1 MTSPRSL
8 TVLGAT
14 GSIGASTLD
23 LVARYPERFR
33 VEALS
38 AQRNV
43 TKLAELA
50 VRFRASF
57 VAIADHNSY
66 SALKDALG
74 AQMVE
79 CAAGPDAVI
88 EAARRSSDLVM
99 SAITGLAG
107 LRPTMAA
114 ITRGA
119 SVLLANKESF
129 VCAGALMTAA
139 LRQSGAALLPVDSEH
154 NAIFQVFEQ
163 KGRDKVHS
171 LVLTASGGPFRG
183 WSLAQMQ
190 GVTTAQ
196 ALAHPNWTM
205 GKKITIDS
213 ATMMNKGLELIEAAY
228 LFDMPADKI
237 DVVVHPQSI
246 VHSMVNYVDGSVLAQ
261 LGQPDMRIPISYALG
276 WPERLHTPVDP
287 ICLAHLGQLTFEKP
301 DEKSFPA
308 LALARQ
314 ALQAGGGAPVVLNA
328 ANEVAVAAFLDKKIP
343 FLSIAASVADA
354 LAAMGGE
361 DACADIDDVIAL
373 DSAVRKRVQSFIKQR
388 RVF

>member
-8 TVLGAT
+8 AVLGAT
-14 GSIGASTLD
+14 GSIGTSTLD
-23 LVARYPERFR
+23 LVARYPDLFR

-43 TKLAELA
+43 TKLVELA
-50 VRFRASF
+50 VRFRAPF
-57 VAIADHNSY
+57 VAIADHRSY
-66 SALKDALG
+66 PALKDAIG
-74 AQMVE
+74 AKMGCTIE
-79 CAAGPDAVI
+79 CAAGPDAVV

-114 ITRGA
+114 IKRGA
-119 SVLLANKESF
+119 SVLLANKESL
-129 VCAGALMTAA
+129 VCAGSLMTQA
-139 LRQSGAALLPVDSEH
+139 LHQSGATLLPVDSEH
-154 NAIFQVFEQ
+154 NAIFQVFDQ

-171 LVLTASGGPFRG
+171 LVLTASGGPFCG
-183 WSLAQMQ
+183 WSSAQMQ
-190 GVTTAQ
+190 PVTPAQ
-196 ALAHPNWTM
+196 ALAHPRWTM

-228 LFDMPADKI
+228 LFGMPDDKI

-246 VHSMVNYVDGSVLAQ
+246 IHSMVNYVDGAVLAQ
-261 LGQPDMRIPISYALG
+261 LGQPDMRISISYALG

-287 ICLAHLGQLTFEKP
+287 ICLARLGQLTFEKP
-301 DEKSFPA
+301 DEESFPA

-314 ALQAGGGAPVVLNA
+314 ALRAGGSAPVVLNA
-328 ANEVAVAAFLDKKIP
+328 ANEVAVAAFLDGKIP

-354 LAAMGGE
+354 LAVMGGE
-361 DACADIDDVIAL
+361 DACVDIDDVIAL
-373 DSAVRKRVQSFIKQR
+373 DSAVRKRVQGFIKT
-388 RVF
+388 

>member
-23 LVARYPERFR
+23 LVARHPDLFS

-43 TKLAELA
+43 TKLVELA

-66 SALKDALG
+66 STLKDALG
-74 AQMVE
+74 AKMGARTVE
-79 CAAGPDAVI
+79 CAAGSDAVV
-88 EAARRSSDLVM
+88 EAAQRSSDLVM
-99 SAITGLAG
+99 SAITGIAG

-114 ITRGA
+114 IKRGA
-119 SVLLANKESF
+119 SVLLANKESL
-129 VCAGALMTAA
+129 VCAGVLMTEAR
-139 LRQSGAALLPVDSEH
+139 RQSGAILLPVDSEH

-183 WSLAQMQ
+183 CSSAQMQ
-190 GVTTAQ
+190 GVTVAQ

-228 LFDMPADKI
+228 FFDMPADKI

-276 WPERLHTPVDP
+276 WPDRLHTPVDP
-287 ICLAHLGQLTFEKP
+287 ICLARLGQLTFEKP
-301 DEKSFPA
+301 DKESFPA
-308 LALARQ
+308 LALAQQ
-314 ALQAGGGAPVVLNA
+314 ALQAGGSAPTVLNA
-328 ANEVAVAAFLDKKIP
+328 ANEVAVAAFLDGKIP
-343 FLSIAASVADA
+343 FLSIAASVASA
-354 LAAMGGE
+354 LAAMGGD
-361 DACADIDDVIAL
+361 DACANIDDVIAL
-373 DSAVRKRVQSFIKQR
+373 DSAVRKRVQGLIKT
-388 RVF
+388 

>member
-14 GSIGASTLD
+14 GSIGTSTLD
-23 LVARYPERFR
+23 LVARYPELFR

-43 TKLAELA
+43 TKLVELA
-50 VRFRASF
+50 VRFRAPF
-57 VAIADHNSY
+57 VAIADHRSY
-66 SALKDALG
+66 PALKDAIG
-74 AQMVE
+74 TKMGCAIE
-79 CAAGPDAVI
+79 CAAGPDAVV

-99 SAITGLAG
+99 SAVTGLAG

-114 ITRGA
+114 IKRGA
-119 SVLLANKESF
+119 SVLLANKESL

-190 GVTTAQ
+190 GVTAAQ

-228 LFDMPADKI
+228 LFDMPVDKI

-314 ALQAGGGAPVVLNA
+314 ALQAGGAAPVVLNA
-328 ANEVAVAAFLDKKIP
+328 ANEVAVAAFLNKKIP
-343 FLSIAASVADA
+343 FLSIATSVTDA
-354 LAAMGGE
+354 LAAMGGD

-373 DSAVRKRVQSFIKQR
+373 DSAVRKRVQNFIKT
-388 RVF
+388 

>member
-14 GSIGASTLD
+14 GSIGTSTLD
-23 LVARYPERFR
+23 LVARYPDLFR

-43 TKLAELA
+43 TKLVELA
-50 VRFRASF
+50 VRFRAPF
-57 VAIADHNSY
+57 VAIADHRSY
-66 SALKDALG
+66 PALKDAIG
-74 AQMVE
+74 TKMGCAIE
-79 CAAGPDAVI
+79 CAAGPDAVV

-99 SAITGLAG
+99 SAVTGLAG

-114 ITRGA
+114 IKRGA
-119 SVLLANKESF
+119 SVLLANKESL
-129 VCAGALMTAA
+129 VCAGPLMTQA
-139 LRQSGAALLPVDSEH
+139 LHQSGATLLPVDSEH
-154 NAIFQVFEQ
+154 NAIFQVFDQ

-183 WSLAQMQ
+183 WSSAQMHS
-190 GVTTAQ
+190 VTPAQ
-196 ALAHPNWTM
+196 ALAHPRWTM

-228 LFDMPADKI
+228 LFGMPDDKI

-246 VHSMVNYVDGSVLAQ
+246 IHSMVNYVDGSVLAQ
-261 LGQPDMRIPISYALG
+261 LGQPDMRISISYALG

-287 ICLAHLGQLTFEKP
+287 ICLARLGQLTFEKP
-301 DEKSFPA
+301 DEESFPA

-314 ALQAGGGAPVVLNA
+314 ALRAGGSAPVVLNA
-328 ANEVAVAAFLDKKIP
+328 ANEVAVAAFLDGKIP

-354 LAAMGGE
+354 LSVMGGR
-361 DACADIDDVIAL
+361 DACVDIDDVIAL
-373 DSAVRKRVQSFIKQR
+373 DSAVRKRVQGFIKT
-388 RVF
+388 

>member
-14 GSIGASTLD
+14 GSIGTSTLD
-23 LVARYPERFR
+23 LVARYPDLFR

-43 TKLAELA
+43 TKLVELA
-50 VRFRASF
+50 VRFRAPF
-57 VAIADHNSY
+57 VAIADHRSY
-66 SALKDALG
+66 PALKDAIG
-74 AQMVE
+74 TKMGCAIE
-79 CAAGPDAVI
+79 CAAGPDAVV

-99 SAITGLAG
+99 SAVTGLAG

-114 ITRGA
+114 IKRGA
-119 SVLLANKESF
+119 SVLLANKESL
-129 VCAGALMTAA
+129 VCAGPLMTQA
-139 LRQSGAALLPVDSEH
+139 LHQSGATLLPVDSEH
-154 NAIFQVFEQ
+154 NAIFQVFDQ

-183 WSLAQMQ
+183 WSSAQMHP
-190 GVTTAQ
+190 VTPAQ
-196 ALAHPNWTM
+196 ALAHPRWTM

-228 LFDMPADKI
+228 LFGMPDDKI

-246 VHSMVNYVDGSVLAQ
+246 IHSMVNYVDGSVLAQ
-261 LGQPDMRIPISYALG
+261 LGQPDMRISISYALG
-276 WPERLHTPVDP
+276 WPERLYTPVDP
-287 ICLAHLGQLTFEKP
+287 ICLARLGQLTFEKP
-301 DEKSFPA
+301 DEESFPA

-314 ALQAGGGAPVVLNA
+314 ALRAGGSAPVVLNA
-328 ANEVAVAAFLDKKIP
+328 ANEVAVAAFLDGKIP

-354 LAAMGGE
+354 LAVMGGR
-361 DACADIDDVIAL
+361 DACVDIDDVIAL
-373 DSAVRKRVQSFIKQR
+373 DSAVRKRVQGFIKT
-388 RVF
+388 